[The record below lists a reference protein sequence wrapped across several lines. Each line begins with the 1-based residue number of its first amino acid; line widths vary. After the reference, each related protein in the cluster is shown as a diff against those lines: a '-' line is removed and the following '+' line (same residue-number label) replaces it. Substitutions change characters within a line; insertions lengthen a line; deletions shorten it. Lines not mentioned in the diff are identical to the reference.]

1 MSAVSQ
7 FTTCSSLCSE
17 EGVGD
22 AGDLDHFGDV
32 VDANDVRPTQN
43 SDRDGGY
50 GAPDAQLALAAAL
63 AGDPPFP
70 VSEIF
75 QVLVEAGFLDQRLDF
90 RT

>member
-1 MSAVSQ
+1 MPAVSQ

-32 VDANDVRPTQN
+32 VDTDDVRAAQN
-43 SDRDGGY
+43 GNGDGRRS
-50 GAPDAQLALAAAL
+50 APDALLALAAAL

-75 QVLVEAGFLDQRLDF
+75 QVFVEAGLLD
-90 RT
+90 

>member
-1 MSAVSQ
+1 MSAVSA

-32 VDANDVRPTQN
+32 VDADDVRTAEDC
-43 SDRDGGY
+43 SGDGRR
-50 GAPDAQLALAAAL
+50 GAPDALLTLAAAL

-70 VSEIF
+70 VSEIL
-75 QVLVEAGFLDQRLDF
+75 QVLVEASLLD
-90 RT
+90 